1 MFGILEKMDRFSN
14 NLMDDHEKV
23 SFIQEIIDNKMV
35 WDMAQKYQDAAID
48 LIGRGSCVC
57 PLPLWADPIDKLAQS
72 LSDAGVTDVDFLGY
86 ATGS

>member
-14 NLMDDHEKV
+14 NLMEETEKV
-23 SFIQEIIDNKMV
+23 NFIQEIIDNKMV

-48 LIGRGSCVC
+48 LIGRGLCTS

-72 LSDAGVTDVDFLGY
+72 LSDAGVTDVDFLGF
-86 ATGS
+86 AAGS

>member
-1 MFGILEKMDRFSN
+1 
-14 NLMDDHEKV
+14 
-23 SFIQEIIDNKMV
+23 MV

-48 LIGRGSCVC
+48 LIGRGLCTS

-86 ATGS
+86 AVGS